1 MRLLTDP
8 AAFQALC
15 RQRAPGLSLGL
26 VPTMGALH
34 AGHLSLVAASRR
46 QDDLTAVSIFVNPA
60 QFGPHEDFDRYPRQ
74 LEADCA
80 LLEAAGV
87 QLVFAPPVAAMY
99 PPGDA
104 TRIETGGL
112 SERLDGASRPG
123 HFRGVATVVSKLF
136 HLALP
141 TRAYFGQKDAAQLA
155 VIRCLARDLFFPID
169 IVACPIIR
177 EPDAVAM
184 SSRNALL
191 SPAERRAATALS
203 QALRRIGE
211 LYAVGERATVPL
223 VAAGRAVIAAEPGLR
238 LDFLEAADGATL
250 LPTPVAAPGT
260 LFAAAAFAGATR
272 LIDNAHIAA
281 DESFVL

>member
-15 RQRAPGLSLGL
+15 RQRAHGQALGL

-34 AGHLSLVAASRR
+34 AGHLSLVAASRG
-46 QDDLTAVSIFVNPA
+46 QDDVTAVSIFVNPT
-60 QFGPHEDFDRYPRQ
+60 QFGPHEDLDLYPRQ
-74 LEADCA
+74 LDADCA
-80 LLEAAGV
+80 LLEAAGAQV
-87 QLVFAPPVAAMY
+87 VFTPPDAAMY

-104 TRIETGGL
+104 ARVEVAGL

-123 HFRGVATVVSKLF
+123 HFRGVATVVSKLL

-155 VIRCLARDLFFPID
+155 VIRRLARDLFFPVD
-169 IVACPIIR
+169 IVACPIVR
-177 EPDAVAM
+177 EPDGVAM

-191 SPAERRAATALS
+191 TPAGRRAAPALVR
-203 QALRRIGE
+203 ALRTIGE
-211 LYAVGERATVPL
+211 HYAAGEHAAAPL
-223 VAAGRAVIAAEPGLR
+223 LDAGRAVIAAEPGLR

-250 LPTPVAAPGT
+250 LPVTSAAPGT
-260 LFAAAAFAGATR
+260 LFAIAAFAGPTR
-272 LIDNAHIAA
+272 LIDNAHIT
-281 DESFVL
+281 DDGHYVL